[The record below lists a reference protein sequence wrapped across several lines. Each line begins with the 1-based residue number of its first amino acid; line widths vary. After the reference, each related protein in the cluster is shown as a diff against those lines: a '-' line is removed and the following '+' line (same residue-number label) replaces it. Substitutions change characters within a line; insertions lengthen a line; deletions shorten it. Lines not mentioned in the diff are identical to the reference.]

1 MPDEK
6 TSTAQAPFDNPD
18 CDIILRS
25 CDGVTFRV
33 FKLILSLASPMF
45 KVMFTLPQAGLQSD
59 DLSSDDL
66 SVPVIPMT
74 ETSTTMKSLLLLC
87 YPTANPIFNSLA
99 DAKAVLEAARK
110 YDMEGTLSRTRDLVM
125 AQFSSADP
133 LELYVLSCRFGR
145 QHHAQ
150 AAAARTLEI
159 KDLGI
164 PKSECAGLQD
174 ITGLDYQRL
183 LIYHHKCGVAA
194 QAVPSS
200 LLWVMPEPPDMCMWT
215 CTRQACRSPLNY
227 KNIFLIAKKSH
238 VITSWFDEYI
248 VSTRMELLARP
259 CESTLYESESYDRA
273 VGKAVTCSEC
283 LPNAVVHMAKFRSLI
298 AAEVKKAVGNVSLI
312 DWLSIRG
319 SLYFYR

>member
-1 MPDEK
+1 MSDEK

-25 CDGVTFRV
+25 CDGVNFRV

-59 DLSSDDL
+59 DLS
-66 SVPVIPMT
+66 VPVIPMT

-87 YPTANPIFNSLA
+87 YPTTNPTFNSLA

-110 YDMEGTLSRTRDLVM
+110 YDMGGILSRTRDLVM
-125 AQFSSADP
+125 AQFPSADP
-133 LELYVLSCRFGR
+133 LELYILSCRFGW

-150 AAAARTLEI
+150 AAAARTLDI

-164 PKSECAGLQD
+164 PKSECAGLRD

-183 LIYHHKCGVAA
+183 LIYHHNCGVAA
-194 QAVPSS
+194 QAVPWS
-200 LLWVMPEPPDMCMWT
+200 LIWLKPEPSDMYMWT
-215 CTRQACRSPLNY
+215 CIREAKRSPLNPS
-227 KNIFLIAKKSH
+227 KSTPIQESRVIA
-238 VITSWFDEYI
+238 SWFDEYI
-248 VSTRMELLARP
+248 VSIRMELLARP

-283 LPNAVVHMAKFRSLI
+283 LPNAVVHMTKFRSLV
-298 AAEVKKAVGNVSLI
+298 AAEVKRAVGNVRLKA
-312 DWLSIRG
+312 D
-319 SLYFYR
+319 

>member
-6 TSTAQAPFDNPD
+6 NSTAQAPFNNPD

-25 CDGVTFRV
+25 CDGVNFCV

-45 KVMFTLPQAGLQSD
+45 KVMFTLPQTGLQ
-59 DLSSDDL
+59 SDDL
-66 SVPVIPMT
+66 SVPVIPVT

-87 YPTANPIFNSLA
+87 YPTANPTFNSLA
-99 DAKAVLEAARK
+99 DAKGVLEAARK
-110 YDMEGTLSRTRDLVM
+110 YDMGGTLSRTRDLIM
-125 AQFSSADP
+125 AQFPSADP
-133 LELYVLSCRFGR
+133 LELYVLSCRFGW
-145 QHHAQ
+145 QYYAQ

-164 PKSECAGLQD
+164 PKGECAGLRD

-183 LIYHHKCGVAA
+183 LIYHYNCGVAA
-194 QAVPSS
+194 QAVPRS
-200 LLWVMPEPPDMCMWT
+200 LVWIKPEPSDMCMWT
-215 CTRQACRSPLNY
+215 CTREAKRSPLNPSRSVFI
-227 KNIFLIAKKSH
+227 KESR
-238 VITSWFDEYI
+238 VTTSWFDEYI

-283 LPNAVVHMAKFRSLI
+283 LPNVVVHMAKFRSLI
-298 AAEVKKAVGNVSLI
+298 AAEVKKVVGNVRLNA
-312 DWLSIRG
+312 D
-319 SLYFYR
+319 